1 MSADPPQAV
10 NASIFA
16 GYQNVVVMD
25 SQFAEVLYFI
35 IFHLDLVNNEDS

>member
-10 NASIFA
+10 NTGIFA